1 MTKKQFSGHWKGS
14 SQRRKQRKYQAH
26 APLHIKQRFASAHL
40 SDELKKKYGHRS
52 LQIRKGD
59 IVKIMRGEFKKKS
72 GKVHQV
78 MLKKTRIYIEGIT
91 RAKKDGTT
99 AFIPLHPS
107 NVMIITPVLEDKRR
121 MPQQIK
127 ETKK

>member
-40 SDELKKKYGHRS
+40 SDELKKKYGCRS

-59 IVKIMRGEFKKKS
+59 IVKIMRGE
-72 GKVHQV
+72 GEVA
-78 MLKKTRIYIEGIT
+78 
-91 RAKKDGTT
+91 RAKIKSIRKGKEDATKVDKEGVECGILFDKKVDFALQDAIIAVTT
-99 AFIPLHPS
+99 
-107 NVMIITPVLEDKRR
+107 
-121 MPQQIK
+121 
-127 ETKK
+127 